1 MAAGSQGSNLKVYSI
16 AVVANNKPLDTNDI
30 VATPIEKLTM
40 LDGEIVS
47 MPYDQEAAGNSVD
60 GSAYQTK
67 VTVDSAVRAKWLPW
81 GGSNRRTA
89 PDVRRGERVL
99 LLQFADNNDFY
110 WTSMGL
116 DDHLRKLETV
126 IFSISATQ
134 DEAADS
140 LAPENSYTLE
150 MSSHTQTITLKTS
163 KANGEYCVYALQ
175 LNLKE
180 GRVVLT
186 DDMDNEIE
194 FNTAETLISMINA
207 DGTKWQLDKKII
219 YGYAPDMIHM
229 VAENKIHM
237 ETNEFVLDCQT
248 GQVNAS
254 TSFTFDTPQFRVNSE
269 QNTFN
274 TPNTTF
280 MGNVGIQGNLNTSTG
295 GGTAVFN
302 GPVQFLQHVQAAGIT
317 STLPI
322 QGPSDTI

>member
-1 MAAGSQGSNLKVYSI
+1 MAAGNQGSNLKVYSL
-16 AVVANNKPLDTNDI
+16 AVVANNKPLDTNEI

-60 GSAYQTK
+60 GTAYQTK
-67 VTVDSAVRAKWLPW
+67 VKVDSAVRAKWMPW
-81 GGSNRRTA
+81 AGSNRRTA

-99 LLQFADNNDFY
+99 LFQFADNNDFY
-110 WTSMGL
+110 WTTMGL

-126 IFSISATQ
+126 VWSISATP
-134 DEAADS
+134 DEEADS

-175 LNLKE
+175 MNLKE
-180 GRVVLT
+180 GRIVLT

-237 ETNEFVLDCQT
+237 ETNEFLLECQT
-248 GQVNAS
+248 GMVKAS
-254 TSFTFDTPQFRVNSE
+254 DSFTFETPQFTVKSD
-269 QNTFN
+269 QNTFQ
-274 TPNTTF
+274 TPNSSFT
-280 MGNVGIQGNLNTSTG
+280 GNVGIQGNLNTSTG

-302 GPVQFLQHVQAAGIT
+302 GPVTFLQHVQANGIT
-317 STLPI
+317 SSQTI
-322 QGPSDTI
+322 TGPSDSI